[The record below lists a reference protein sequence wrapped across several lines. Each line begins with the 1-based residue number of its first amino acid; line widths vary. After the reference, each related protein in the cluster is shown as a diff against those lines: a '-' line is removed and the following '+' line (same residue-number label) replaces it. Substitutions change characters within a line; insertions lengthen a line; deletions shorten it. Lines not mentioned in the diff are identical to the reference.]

1 MTTPLRKTHRRVLP
15 GFGLSLGYTLAYLGL
30 IVLIPLSTLV
40 FSTARMGWSGFWR
53 IATDENTIS
62 AFKLTFGAALIAA
75 AVNVVFGFV
84 VAWTLVR
91 YRFRGQ
97 RILDALVDLPF
108 GLPTAVSGIVLTEI
122 FAETS
127 LIG

>member
-1 MTTPLRKTHRRVLP
+1 MVAAMKTLLRKTHRRVLP

-53 IATDENTIS
+53 IATDEYTVS

-75 AVNVVFGFV
+75 LINVVFGFI

-91 YRFRGQ
+91 YRF
-97 RILDALVDLPF
+97 P
-108 GLPTAVSGIVLTEI
+108 
-122 FAETS
+122 
-127 LIG
+127 